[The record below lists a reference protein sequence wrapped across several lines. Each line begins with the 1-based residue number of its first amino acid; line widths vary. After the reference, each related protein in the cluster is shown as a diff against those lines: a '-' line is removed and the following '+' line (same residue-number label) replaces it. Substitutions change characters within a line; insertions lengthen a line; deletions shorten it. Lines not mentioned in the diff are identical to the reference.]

1 MKPLISF
8 QKVSWTVPDHKAE
21 SDFEHLRLS
30 LRPNGQLGNVVRRFD
45 SRLCLGTTSV
55 DSRKGEP

>member
-30 LRPNGQLGNVVRRFD
+30 LRPNG
-45 SRLCLGTTSV
+45 
-55 DSRKGEP
+55 